1 MCVNHRSHSVQ
12 SAIGEE
18 QKKLKAIRDITHQR
32 MKETTLRLEQR
43 VQSLKGDLISLERTL
58 HTQYKNLQPQ
68 VRVAQCAVYA
78 QSVNSGTDTAT
89 EPRAHRT
96 TDQAPAF
103 D

>member
-1 MCVNHRSHSVQ
+1 MVQ

-43 VQSLKGDLISLERTL
+43 VQSLKADLISLERTL

-68 VRVAQCAVYA
+68 VRLHGVFCARA
-78 QSVNSGTDTAT
+78 CVNSVTDTAT

-96 TDQAPAF
+96 AD
-103 D
+103 

>member
-68 VRVAQCAVYA
+68 VRLHSVYA
-78 QSVNSGTDTAT
+78 QVFNSVTDTAT